1 MSELSCV
8 TTVSCTQ
15 RSRVGS
21 ERPRVPLDLVP
32 CTFVVVAIRIA
43 LTALGAA
50 SVCVLSTFGYFND
63 MIDPEPCGRSSG
75 DQDGDSGRQ
84 CDPQP
89 RFPLLRFLQNMPS
102 PPRDPQN
109 PRDGG
114 RG

>member
-50 SVCVLSTFGYFND
+50 SVCVLNTFGYFND
-63 MIDPEPCGRSSG
+63 MIDPESCGRSTVPI
-75 DQDGDSGRQ
+75 D
-84 CDPQP
+84 
-89 RFPLLRFLQNMPS
+89 
-102 PPRDPQN
+102 
-109 PRDGG
+109 
-114 RG
+114 

>member
-50 SVCVLSTFGYFND
+50 SVCVWKTFGYFND
-63 MIDPEPCGRSSG
+63 MIDPEPCGRS
-75 DQDGDSGRQ
+75 
-84 CDPQP
+84 
-89 RFPLLRFLQNMPS
+89 
-102 PPRDPQN
+102 
-109 PRDGG
+109 
-114 RG
+114 

>member
-50 SVCVLSTFGYFND
+50 SVCVLNTFGYFYD

-75 DQDGDSGRQ
+75 DQDGRNRQ
-84 CDPQP
+84 AV
-89 RFPLLRFLQNMPS
+89 RSTAAVSSSPLAASPLADASTPHPVTGLQKV
-102 PPRDPQN
+102 
-109 PRDGG
+109 
-114 RG
+114 